1 MNQTQKKKKKQQ
13 RTLNMNPTTWVLK
26 QTRFG
31 QNGGTYVLQNYAKI
45 NNLASNHYNFQI
57 NVTSFVKMGFSSKP
71 KPLDEKPLKSCY

>member
-1 MNQTQKKKKKQQ
+1 MNQTQKKKKQ

-31 QNGGTYVLQNYAKI
+31 QNEGTYVLQNYAKI